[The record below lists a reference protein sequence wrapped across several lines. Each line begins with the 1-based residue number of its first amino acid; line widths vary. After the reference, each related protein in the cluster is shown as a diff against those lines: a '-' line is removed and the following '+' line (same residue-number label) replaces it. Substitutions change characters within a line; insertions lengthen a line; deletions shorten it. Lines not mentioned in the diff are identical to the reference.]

1 MATEIFRY
9 FNINIEVDG
18 KKTQSLLVTKD
29 TLLSNIRN
37 KFGENIEMI
46 YKGNILDDD
55 DSTLGTIGLEE
66 NNIIYAFHTVD
77 TKSTDLI
84 NIFQTIIETYTQS
97 GSIPLNHYNNIFTSM
112 MNMQPSQNIS
122 NTNNSYT
129 NELDTLSSL
138 GFDNRDENL
147 ILLQLY
153 SGNVDYVANLLL
165 GQ

>member
-1 MATEIFRY
+1 MATEICRY
-9 FNINIEVDG
+9 FNISIEVDG

-84 NIFQTIIETYTQS
+84 NIFQTIIIYKQ
-97 GSIPLNHYNNIFTSM
+97 LNMLKLWQKI
-112 MNMQPSQNIS
+112 
-122 NTNNSYT
+122 
-129 NELDTLSSL
+129 
-138 GFDNRDENL
+138 
-147 ILLQLY
+147 
-153 SGNVDYVANLLL
+153 
-165 GQ
+165 

>member
-1 MATEIFRY
+1 MESEICRY

-46 YKGNILDDD
+46 YNGNILDD
-55 DSTLGTIGLEE
+55 DSTLGTIGLDEH
-66 NNIIYAFHTVD
+66 NIIYAFHTVD

-84 NIFQTIIETYTQS
+84 NIFQNIIQTYTQS
-97 GSIPLNHYNNIFTSM
+97 GNIPLNHYNNIFTSM
-112 MNMQPSQNIS
+112 MNMQPTHNIS
-122 NTNNSYT
+122 NSNNSYT

-153 SGNVDYVANLLL
+153 NGNVDYVADLLL

>member
-9 FNINIEVDG
+9 FNITIELDG
-18 KKTQSLLVTKD
+18 IKTQSLLVTKD

-46 YKGNILDDD
+46 HNGNILDDH
-55 DSTLGTIGLEE
+55 STLGTIGLEE

-84 NIFQTIIETYTQS
+84 NIFQNIIQTYTQS
-97 GSIPLNHYNNIFTSM
+97 GTIPINHYNNIFTSM
-112 MNMQPSQNIS
+112 MNMQPSHNIS
-122 NTNNSYT
+122 NSNNNSYT
-129 NELDTLSSL
+129 NELDTLASL

-153 SGNVDYVANLLL
+153 SGNVDYVADLLL

>member
-1 MATEIFRY
+1 MASEICRY

-46 YKGNILDDD
+46 YNGNILDD
-55 DSTLGTIGLEE
+55 DSTLGTIGLDEH
-66 NNIIYAFHTVD
+66 NIIYAFHTVD

-84 NIFQTIIETYTQS
+84 NIFQNIIQTYTQS
-97 GSIPLNHYNNIFTSM
+97 GNIPLNHYNNIFTSM
-112 MNMQPSQNIS
+112 MNMQPTHNIS
-122 NTNNSYT
+122 NSNNSYT

-153 SGNVDYVANLLL
+153 NGNVDYVADLLL